1 MSFSFIWQT
10 ASDDALIAAAQPEVI
25 AVKDVK
31 YKFTGVRQSSYR
43 YISGKP
49 LHPSTNYDHIKDLSL
64 KMSGECDA
72 LGVRF
77 YLSLLFL
84 MAR

>member
-1 MSFSFIWQT
+1 
-10 ASDDALIAAAQPEVI
+10 
-25 AVKDVK
+25 VKDVK

-49 LHPSTNYDHIKDLSL
+49 QHPTTNYDHIKDLSL

-72 LGVRF
+72 LGV
-77 YLSLLFL
+77 
-84 MAR
+84 